1 MRKGIEN
8 SVKEAARAALVLQE
22 GETILFLERVVKSLV
37 ECFLSG
43 GKVLTAGNGGS
54 LCDAMHFA
62 EELTGFYRARRK
74 PFPAMALADPSHMS
88 CVANDTAFEFVFSRY
103 VEAFG
108 KGGDIFV
115 ALSTSGNSKNLVT
128 AAKAAQEL
136 GVKVIGFLG
145 KDGGQLLE
153 FCDDYW
159 IVKGFPYSDRI
170 QEAHMAA
177 IHIIIEAVEKELLCN
192 SSVFATSK

>member
-1 MRKGIEN
+1 M
-8 SVKEAARAALVLQE
+8 
-22 GETILFLERVVKSLV
+22 
-37 ECFLSG
+37 
-43 GKVLTAGNGGS
+43 LTAGNGGS